1 MKRSGARTTP
11 ADLAGRLGPAGDPA
25 ASREPIGLLIAS
37 ARSRLKQAVLTRA
50 AAHGLAVQQ
59 FWFLV
64 ALREAPGASQVELA
78 ERVRSDAPTTSR
90 VISSLLRRRL
100 VRRHPDPGDGRLSR
114 LSLTLAG
121 ERLAEDLSATASH
134 IRAAVID
141 GMSETEQD
149 ALRDGLRRVI
159 GNLDRLASR

>member
-1 MKRSGARTTP
+1 MRRNGARTTL
-11 ADLAGRLGPAGDPA
+11 ADCAGRVEPPENPA

-59 FWFLV
+59 FWFLI
-64 ALREAPGASQVELA
+64 ALLEAPGVSQVELA
-78 ERVRSDAPTTSR
+78 DRVRSDAPTTSR
-90 VISSLLRRRL
+90 VISSLMRRRL
-100 VRRHPDPGDGRLSR
+100 VRRVPDPGDGRLSR

-121 ERLAEDLSATASH
+121 ERLARDLAGTASQ
-134 IRAAVID
+134 IRAALIA
-141 GMSETEQD
+141 GMSEIEQE

-159 GNLDRLASR
+159 ANLDRLAPR